1 MTKTTIDRKT
11 AEAARRRVMQR
22 DACSAGAVDSQ
33 RAEDVKLWN
42 DFCSQEQARLD
53 VRQTP
58 VGSEPYAALWGG

>member
-1 MTKTTIDRKT
+1 MIDRKT

-53 VRQTP
+53 AKTMRINPMV
-58 VGSEPYAALWGG
+58 SLFGG